1 MNKKKLLCLF
11 LVSLL
16 PIIGCSTSTLA
27 ANKPAVHQLSANAST
42 NGISYYFSQENQQPD
57 AQLINVINSAN
68 STLDIA
74 IYSIT
79 KPNIV
84 NAIIAAENRGVSVR
98 IITDKIESNTASES
112 QELSLL
118 QNAGIPI
125 EINTHSGLM
134 HMKVTI
140 ADNSI
145 VTTGSYNYTNNAT
158 YENDEVLVVIN
169 NPNIAQNWDTE
180 FNNMWNDT
188 TRFTSY

>member
-27 ANKPAVHQLSANAST
+27 ANKPVAHQLSANAST

-57 AQLINVINSAN
+57 VQLINVINSAN
-68 STLDIA
+68 NTLDIA

-112 QELSLL
+112 QELSAL

-158 YENDEVLVVIN
+158 YENDEVLLVIN
-169 NPNIAQNWDTE
+169 NPTIAQNWDTE

>member
-27 ANKPAVHQLSANAST
+27 ANKPVVHQLSANPST

-57 AQLINVINSAN
+57 VQLINVINSAN
-68 STLDIA
+68 NTLDIA

-98 IITDKIESNTASES
+98 IITDKIESNTSSES
-112 QELSLL
+112 QELSAL

-125 EINTHSGLM
+125 QINTHSGLM

-169 NPNIAQNWDTE
+169 NPTIAQNWDTE